1 MTISGS
7 TGCERLTSQSIKIFL
22 NTILIVFV
30 AKLCHFNYFTISFP
44 VGSQTGSCKHVNIE
58 VEYNSSDPEIFVTI
72 GAEKD
77 QK

>member
-30 AKLCHFNYFTISFP
+30 VKLRHFSYFTISFP
-44 VGSQTGSCKHVNIE
+44 VGSQTGNSKHVNME
-58 VEYNSSDPEIFVTI
+58 DEFNSSDPEIFVTI
-72 GAEKD
+72 GAEKH
-77 QK
+77 